1 MAKILVVEDDLH
13 SARIIKIILQAEGH
27 NILEANDAK
36 KAIKIANEDKPNLI
50 LMDIG
55 LKEIDGLTATQK
67 LKNDPKTKNIPVIA
81 ITAYA
86 MTGDK
91 EKILKIC
98 DEYISK
104 PFKAEHLKGTVSKI
118 LAKEQV

>member
-1 MAKILVVEDDLH
+1 MATILVVEDDLH
-13 SARIIKIILQAEGH
+13 SARIIKIILQSEGY

-36 KAIKIANEDKPNLI
+36 KAIHIANEDKPDLI

-55 LKEIDGLTATQK
+55 LKEMDGLTATQK
-67 LKNDPKTKNIPVIA
+67 LKNDPLTKDIPVIA

-104 PFKAEHLKGTVSKI
+104 PFKADQLKGTVSKV
-118 LAKEQV
+118 LAKKQI